1 VATVKNSQKKKKP
14 SIFDGFLNMAPPVI
28 QSCSRTSKVD
38 VIMG

>member
-1 VATVKNSQKKKKP
+1 VATVKKLTEKEKAIENRWLFKY
-14 SIFDGFLNMAPPVI
+14 APPVI